1 MNIVKALKLAI
12 FPAMVFAASCSQASD
27 VDSSDAFTVSE
38 YGTFDRPWAAA
49 FVPGTQVLMVTEKGG
64 TIRAIDTA
72 SGNEIEIDALI
83 DVDLGG
89 QGGLGDVAFLPSEA
103 ANTIGSRTIYLSWVE
118 AGSDGTRGAAVG
130 KGLLVCPEAT
140 HCTIEGLSVI
150 WRQVPKVTGR
160 GHFSHRLLISPD
172 EQYLYVSSGDRQKFT
187 PAQDLSTNLGKV
199 LRLNLDGT
207 PAPENPFADMGSPSD
222 EIWSYGHRNVL
233 GLDFDG
239 EGRLWDMEHGPRGG
253 DELNLV
259 NPGQNYGWPVVSNGI
274 HYDGTSIPDHDTRP
288 DLAAPAISWTPVI
301 GPGNLHFYRGD
312 LFEGWKGNALI
323 AGMTSNRLVRVAI
336 EGEGARELARY
347 DVGARIRAVIEAPD
361 GALWLLEDG
370 PDGRLLKLTPK

>member
-1 MNIVKALKLAI
+1 M
-12 FPAMVFAASCSQASD
+12 
-27 VDSSDAFTVSE
+27 DSSDAFTVSE

-274 HYDGTSIPDHDTRP
+274 HYDGTPIPDHDTRP